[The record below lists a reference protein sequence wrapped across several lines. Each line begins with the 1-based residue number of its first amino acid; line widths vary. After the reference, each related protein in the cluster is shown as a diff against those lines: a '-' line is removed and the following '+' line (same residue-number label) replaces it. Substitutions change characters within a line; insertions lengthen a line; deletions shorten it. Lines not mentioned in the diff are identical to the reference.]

1 MNTFAKHLVPWLFVL
16 AAIAVIVSPFAWS
29 RLVAWR
35 ERRRDAQV
43 QQRQRQYKD
52 EGYAR
57 ELRRGLPVTDATLE
71 ATREKLL
78 TFQPD
83 TRPSRRPVPPRPQPQ
98 QHVHVHYNADEDNR
112 RRRDDH
118 AGSSAGA
125 YVAFGLG
132 AAAGA
137 GAAAALLADAIDTT
151 PVHDTGGPGADDYG
165 CSSATASRDYDYGD
179 SSGGCGSFDSG
190 SFDSGGSSSNWD

>member
-35 ERRRDAQV
+35 ERRRDAKV

-71 ATREKLL
+71 ATREKLR

-83 TRPSRRPVPPRPQPQ
+83 TRPARRPIPQRPQPQ
-98 QHVHVHYNADEDNR
+98 QHVNVHYHADEDNR
-112 RRRDDH
+112 RRNDH

-125 YVAFGLG
+125 YAAFGLG

-137 GAAAALLADAIDTT
+137 GAAAALLADAFDTT
-151 PVHDTGGPGADDYG
+151 PVHDTGGPGSDDYG

-190 SFDSGGSSSNWD
+190 SFDSSGSSSNWD

>member
-35 ERRRDAQV
+35 ERRRDAKV

-71 ATREKLL
+71 ATREKLR

-83 TRPSRRPVPPRPQPQ
+83 TRPARRPIPQRPQPQ
-98 QHVHVHYNADEDNR
+98 QHVNVHYHADEDN

-125 YVAFGLG
+125 YAAFGLG

-137 GAAAALLADAIDTT
+137 GAAAALLADAFDTT

-179 SSGGCGSFDSG
+179 SSGGCGGCGGCG
-190 SFDSGGSSSNWD
+190 SFDSSGSSSNWD

>member
-1 MNTFAKHLVPWLFVL
+1 MNTFVKHLVPWLFVL
-16 AAIAVIVSPFAWS
+16 AAIAVIVSSFAWS

-57 ELRRGLPVTDATLE
+57 GLRRGLPVSDATLE
-71 ATREKLL
+71 ATREKLR

-83 TRPSRRPVPPRPQPQ
+83 TRPARRPVPQRPQPQ
-98 QHVHVHYNADEDNR
+98 VHVHYHADEDNR
-112 RRRDDH
+112 RSNDH

-132 AAAGA
+132 AVAGA
-137 GAAAALLADAIDTT
+137 GAAASLLPDAFDTT
-151 PVHDTGGPGADDYG
+151 QVHDTGGPGADDYG

-190 SFDSGGSSSNWD
+190 SSSSNWD

>member
-35 ERRRDAQV
+35 ERRRDAKV

-71 ATREKLL
+71 ATREKLR

-83 TRPSRRPVPPRPQPQ
+83 TRPARRPIPQRPQPQ
-98 QHVHVHYNADEDNR
+98 QHVNVHYHADEDN

-125 YVAFGLG
+125 YAAFGLG

-137 GAAAALLADAIDTT
+137 GAAAALLADAFDTT
-151 PVHDTGGPGADDYG
+151 PVHDTGGPGSDDYG

-179 SSGGCGSFDSG
+179 SSGGCGSFDS
-190 SFDSGGSSSNWD
+190 SGSSSNWD